1 MPIITDDPLAHY
13 AFSLNG
19 EDWGDGQYD
28 SREAAIEAARED
40 EPDGPI
46 WTARCRA
53 PVVDLSG
60 LDVVEHLYNWCE
72 DDFGLEEAEEWP
84 AQFATGAQRDELAAM
99 LADAFKAWAE
109 KHGYTPEWWIAEDVQ
124 RHDVPE
130 RLTLGAAR
138 EMATK

>member
-1 MPIITDDPLAHY
+1 MSSSKDQSCHY

-19 EDWGDGQYD
+19 EDWDAAEYD
-28 SREAAIEAARED
+28 SREDAIQAARD
-40 EPDGPI
+40 EEQPEGPI
-46 WTARCRA
+46 YTARCRP

-60 LDVVEHLYNWCE
+60 IDVVEHLYAWRE
-72 DDFGLEEAEEWP
+72 EDFGLEEAEEWP

-109 KHGYTPEWWIAEDVQ
+109 KHGFTPQWWIAEDVQ
-124 RHDVPE
+124 KHDVPE